1 MTKKNSQQKYPKLS
15 TLDKTAREEKNR
27 QCEYDI
33 LNWWC
38 TLILNWFCTP
48 LSLSHPRK
56 GCYTTKKVKRRRVT
70 RQDSCV
76 ERDCIERVSSVLTN
90 MSEVN
95 YDRCLRYLEQLGEH
109 KNKEWHCFSWYK
121 PKSHHKKLA
130 GGRVK
135 AKENPFFK
143 QHNVQVEYSFQ
154 WKIAEDRNLRGLKKQ
169 LNESICIVLVQKFI
183 QFKNFWVIPLGE
195 YTPICACG
203 STILRFF
210 GYQ

>member
-1 MTKKNSQQKYPKLS
+1 M
-15 TLDKTAREEKNR
+15 
-27 QCEYDI
+27 
-33 LNWWC
+33 
-38 TLILNWFCTP
+38 
-48 LSLSHPRK
+48 
-56 GCYTTKKVKRRRVT
+56 
-70 RQDSCV
+70 
-76 ERDCIERVSSVLTN
+76 
-90 MSEVN
+90 N

-154 WKIAEDRNLRGLKKQ
+154 WRIAEDKNLRGLKKQ

-183 QFKNFWVIPLGE
+183 SSKISESYHWESTLLSVPVGPRFYAFLGTSSSVLENPLGPCMCPSLLKIFLCTE
-195 YTPICACG
+195 WCVSAVLDTSFIPRVWGCAIIESQSGWVGRDLRCHPVPTSCHTVRHFVKTPVQYCPK
-203 STILRFF
+203 
-210 GYQ
+210 